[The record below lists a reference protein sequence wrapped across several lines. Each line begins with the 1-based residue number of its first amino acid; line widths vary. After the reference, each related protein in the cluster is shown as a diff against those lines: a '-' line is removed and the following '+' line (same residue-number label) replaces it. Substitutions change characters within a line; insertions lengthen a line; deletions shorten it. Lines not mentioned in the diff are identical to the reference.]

1 MNKLIILNIC
11 TLLVDV
17 LPVLYETEQVSEVD
31 GGLRLVFGRNLL
43 RLPYFNKFKDKFKKF
58 TVSKYF
64 VLVKN
69 LTWQP

>member
-31 GGLRLVFGRNLL
+31 GGLRLVFGRKLL
-43 RLPYFNKFKDKFKKF
+43 LLPYFNKFKDKFKIF